1 MTIGEACKKRI
12 LKLCDERGI
21 TVNKLAITSG
31 ITQSTLNNI
40 VSGRNKSL
48 TVSTV
53 KKICDGIDIPIGDF
67 FASDLFGDLEQEIK

>member
-1 MTIGEACKKRI
+1 MDEVRFGIIGLGNMGTSY
-12 LKLCDERGI
+12 LKMFADGKINDGR
-21 TVNKLAITSG
+21 
-31 ITQSTLNNI
+31 